1 MELMS
6 VGDGEEVSDSGGGD
20 DDGEGI
26 TVVGTHSSFGSGGGG
41 GYSPPARGPS
51 DMPPSS
57 GGGGAIHITVHGHA
71 VTVIHGVAYLT
82 SASGKGIATY
92 QSSSGAYV
100 PIKLSD
106 IDRDIADDTQ
116 NLLGHSAGE
125 SDYNAAYQQ
134 FSEGQSPDQ
143 VRSAVAHSSGARAA
157 LQDLYHDVLG
167 RDIDASGLTTYETVK
182 NYTSDQLQVVVN
194 GFQET
199 FSSAGNGLDSLMPKS
214 QDHWLGLAATVAVM
228 VTPPGEAVAAADLLA
243 VGGEELLATALDVET
258 HSVVE
263 SLAATTTGNAVSV
276 ASQSALEE
284 LSQFTPRQAGSDLD
298 IGGGITVTQAPGD
311 LNKAGALVFDFKG
324 GNFNSVVEYFKNLT
338 GCTGNFRQK
347 LLNSQNIPN
356 CASIYKVYM
365 NEGYFE
371 LKDITNSLGNW
382 TIKLPKRLSNGV
394 REIKFQF

>member
-1 MELMS
+1 M
-6 VGDGEEVSDSGGGD
+6 
-20 DDGEGI
+20 
-26 TVVGTHSSFGSGGGG
+26 
-41 GYSPPARGPS
+41 
-51 DMPPSS
+51 
-57 GGGGAIHITVHGHA
+57 
-71 VTVIHGVAYLT
+71 AYPT

-106 IDRDIADDTQ
+106 IDRDFADDTQ

-143 VRSAVAHSSGARAA
+143 VRSAVAHSSGAQAA

-182 NYTSDQLQVVVN
+182 NYTSDQLQAAAN

-199 FSSAGNGLDSLMPKS
+199 FSSAGNGLDSLMPKT
-214 QDHWLGLAATVAVM
+214 QNHWLGLAATVAVM

-284 LSQFTPRQAGSDLD
+284 LSQFTPRQAGL
-298 IGGGITVTQAPGD
+298 
-311 LNKAGALVFDFKG
+311 
-324 GNFNSVVEYFKNLT
+324 
-338 GCTGNFRQK
+338 
-347 LLNSQNIPN
+347 
-356 CASIYKVYM
+356 
-365 NEGYFE
+365 
-371 LKDITNSLGNW
+371 
-382 TIKLPKRLSNGV
+382 
-394 REIKFQF
+394 